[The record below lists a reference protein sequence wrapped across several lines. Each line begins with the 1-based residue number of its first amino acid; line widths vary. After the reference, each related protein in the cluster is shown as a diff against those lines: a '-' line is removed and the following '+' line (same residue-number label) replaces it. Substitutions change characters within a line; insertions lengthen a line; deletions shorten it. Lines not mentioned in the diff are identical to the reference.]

1 MAETSNDAA
10 QALLDEIEG
19 SPEHVG
25 EGEAWRVAEAEASDQ
40 ASDATSYNPV
50 VDDFSDDMPP
60 LCDAE
65 GGGEV
70 PSPENVEEPVPV
82 GYVGTSGSSSS
93 DDESSEI
100 WARRELKPTHS
111 VDSEETLILG
121 GSRPEEL
128 AAVLPE
134 LVDGFNARLD
144 QILNHPPPCL
154 PPGKIVAS

>member
-1 MAETSNDAA
+1 MSHQDGMEETSNDAA
-10 QALLDEIEG
+10 QALLDDIEG

-50 VDDFSDDMPP
+50 VDDFCNDMRP
-60 LCDAE
+60 LSDAE
-65 GGGEV
+65 GEV

-100 WARRELKPTHS
+100 WASRELKPTHS

-134 LVDGFNARLD
+134 LVDGFN
-144 QILNHPPPCL
+144 PPPCL